1 MIVVKYRNLKYS
13 TQQLIL
19 FFFGGGVHTQYM
31 EIKQRKF
38 KNKFWNRMNI
48 TSSRKLIQVN

>member
-38 KNKFWNRMNI
+38 KKKFWNRMNI